1 METLF
6 GRQIVLSRHKKM
18 VKDNSLGAKVDLF
31 LILNTDA
38 NQKMPKKKSCQR
50 HFNSLGHST
59 LFHQILLQSPFH
71 FGLPG
76 LALDSAW
83 QSK

>member
-6 GRQIVLSRHKKM
+6 GRQIVLSRHKII

-38 NQKMPKKKSCQR
+38 NQKMPKKKIVSK
-50 HFNSLGHST
+50 
-59 LFHQILLQSPFH
+59 
-71 FGLPG
+71 
-76 LALDSAW
+76 AL
-83 QSK
+83 

>member
-6 GRQIVLSRHKKM
+6 GRQIVLSRDKKM

-38 NQKMPKKKSCQR
+38 NQEMPEKKIVSK
-50 HFNSLGHST
+50 
-59 LFHQILLQSPFH
+59 
-71 FGLPG
+71 
-76 LALDSAW
+76 AL
-83 QSK
+83 

>member
-6 GRQIVLSRHKKM
+6 GRQIVLSRDKKM

-38 NQKMPKKKSCQR
+38 NQKMPKKKIVSK
-50 HFNSLGHST
+50 
-59 LFHQILLQSPFH
+59 
-71 FGLPG
+71 
-76 LALDSAW
+76 AL
-83 QSK
+83 

>member
-6 GRQIVLSRHKKM
+6 GRQIVLSRRKKM

-38 NQKMPKKKSCQR
+38 NQKMPKKNRVKGTLTAWDTIH
-50 HFNSLGHST
+50 HFIKFYFKVRFT
-59 LFHQILLQSPFH
+59 LAC
-71 FGLPG
+71 
-76 LALDSAW
+76 LA
-83 QSK
+83 

>member
-31 LILNTDA
+31 LILNTDT
-38 NQKMPKKKSCQR
+38 NQKMPKKKKIVSK
-50 HFNSLGHST
+50 
-59 LFHQILLQSPFH
+59 
-71 FGLPG
+71 
-76 LALDSAW
+76 AL
-83 QSK
+83 